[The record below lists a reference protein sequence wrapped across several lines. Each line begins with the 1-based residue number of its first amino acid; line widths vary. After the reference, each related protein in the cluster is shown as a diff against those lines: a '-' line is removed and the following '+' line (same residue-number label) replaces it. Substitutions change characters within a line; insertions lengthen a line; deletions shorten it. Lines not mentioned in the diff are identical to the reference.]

1 MKKTQ
6 SKLRY
11 KNKEKNFLSLFFWI
25 ITFQLVGFFIGKMT
39 QNNIS
44 KWYNGLIKSPLNPP
58 DFIFPIAWGFLYV
71 ILAIVGWYLY
81 KNKNRKNRKLI
92 FNLYII
98 QIFMNWMWTPLFF
111 KWHMITFSFFWI
123 VGMILLTLGTL
134 LLCIKHFKLIS
145 ILLSPYLLWLIFASY
160 LNYFLWLNN

>member
-92 FNLYII
+92 FNLYIHENTI
-98 QIFMNWMWTPLFF
+98 YININSRGLSTNF
-111 KWHMITFSFFWI
+111 KFRNIHS
-123 VGMILLTLGTL
+123 
-134 LLCIKHFKLIS
+134 
-145 ILLSPYLLWLIFASY
+145 
-160 LNYFLWLNN
+160 N